1 MLKWLKN
8 RFKKLYNS
16 YKEKKF
22 IDKINLIEEL
32 LAFKIRKKEYFIK
45 AITHRSI
52 LESKPELNKSNERLE
67 FLGDAVLGLVVA
79 EFLFEKFENEDEGQL
94 TKYRSHLVKKET
106 LAEIASAM
114 DLKSILIFDKR
125 YIRSYNEGIKTIT
138 ADALEALIG
147 AIYLDSGIKR
157 AKEFIYK
164 WIIIPNFKSGK
175 YQEDT
180 NYKGQLL
187 ELTHSKNIT
196 PPEYE
201 IIEEIGPEHDKIF
214 TAKVEFGE
222 NLKAIGDGKN
232 KKNAEQEAARKALE
246 LLKSL

>member
-1 MLKWLKN
+1 MLSWLKN
-8 RFKKLYNS
+8 RLNKFYFS
-16 YKEKKF
+16 YEEKKF
-22 IDKINLIEEL
+22 FDKLKLIEEL
-32 LAFKIRKKEYFIK
+32 LSFKIKNKEYFLK

-52 LESKPELNKSNERLE
+52 LESRPELKKSNERLE

-79 EFLFEKFENEDEGQL
+79 EFLFEKFSHEGEGQL

-106 LAEIASAM
+106 LAEIADAM

-125 YIRSYNEGIKTIT
+125 YIRSYHEGIKTIT

-147 AIYLDSGIKR
+147 AIYLDSGINH
-157 AKEFIYK
+157 AKEFIHK
-164 WIIIPNFKSGK
+164 WIINPSFESGK

-187 ELTHSKNIT
+187 ELTHTKNLA
-196 PPEYE
+196 PPLYD

-214 TAKVEFGE
+214 TAKVEFGD
-222 NLKAIGDGKN
+222 NFSTIGEGKN
-232 KKNAEQEAARKALE
+232 KKNAEQEAARKALL
-246 LLKSL
+246 LLKS